1 MITRLKKQ
9 HTKNAFM
16 NQLAQM
22 LKIGEEVFSPSR
34 SGFENENGKKVKKK
48 KS

>member
-1 MITRLKKQ
+1 
-9 HTKNAFM
+9 M

-48 KS
+48 KAKRKEKSYAKEEN